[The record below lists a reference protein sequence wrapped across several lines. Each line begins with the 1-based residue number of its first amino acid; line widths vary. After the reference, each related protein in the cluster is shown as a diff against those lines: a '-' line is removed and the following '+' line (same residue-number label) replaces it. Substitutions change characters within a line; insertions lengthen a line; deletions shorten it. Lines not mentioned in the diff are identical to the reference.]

1 MIASGSIIF
10 YIFIIV
16 AIAVVTA
23 LLTLFICLFVM
34 KGKKLILLNR
44 ASYQALIDNNEK
56 LADAERRANE
66 ANKAKSDFLSSMSH
80 EIRTPMN
87 TVLGMNELIRMT
99 LANPDLSIGEKINRV
114 VGYSADIQH
123 SGESLLYIINDILDI
138 SKIESGKFEIR
149 PAGYH
154 MHKLTDDMIP
164 LFRLSAEGKNLIF
177 NYEVD
182 EDLPGYIEGDSVRV
196 RQIITNIVNNAIKYT
211 KDGSVSLKISGKVE
225 EETVIYDIVVS
236 DTGIGIRK
244 EDMGRLFDSFERVD
258 SAETHYIE
266 GTGLGLTIVKR
277 LLDIMGGSVEA
288 ESEYGVGTV
297 FTVHIPQRILSN
309 ERISEY
315 RPETASEMSEDRRY
329 YIAGKKILVVDDNP
343 TNLTVAKSFL
353 EQMRADTDTATNGR
367 DALKLISENKYELIF
382 LDHMMPEMS
391 GVKVL
396 KKIHR
401 NPENYM
407 VNKDTPY
414 IVMTAN
420 ALVGAK
426 EKYVDEYGF
435 DDYISKPFRFA
446 ELVSVMSTYIQ
457 GDRYTYDEV
466 IGKKAGRIPGTAPV
480 PAGMGGPPPGVKG
493 EVGDIDKAK
502 GLETC
507 GDERTYHDV
516 AEAYLEIEEENR
528 GNLERYHKTNDW
540 ENYRIVVHALKSS
553 SLTIGAMQFA
563 GFSKTVEGAA
573 AELLDE
579 KEMEKNLGYLRGSFG
594 SYMAAYASVCENLKK
609 IV

>member
-1 MIASGSIIF
+1 MTASGTIIF
-10 YIFIIV
+10 YIFITV
-16 AIAVVTA
+16 AIAVA
-23 LLTLFICLFVM
+23 AASLTLFICWLVM
-34 KGKKLILLNR
+34 KSKRVVLSK

-56 LADAERRANE
+56 LADAEKRAND

-87 TVLGMNELIRMT
+87 TVLGMNELIKMT
-99 LANPDLSIGEKINRV
+99 LADPDLSIGEKINRV
-114 VGYSADIQH
+114 IGYSDGIQH
-123 SGESLLYIINDILDI
+123 SGEALLYIINDILDI
-138 SKIESGKFEIR
+138 SRIESGKFEIR

-154 MHKLTDDMIP
+154 IHKLMDDMIP
-164 LFRLSAEGKNLIF
+164 LFRLSAESKNLIF

-182 EDLPGYIEGDSVRV
+182 EELPGYIEGDSVRV

-211 KDGSVSLKISGKVE
+211 KDGSVSLKISGRVE
-225 EETVIYDIVVS
+225 EETVIYDIEVS

-244 EDMGRLFDSFERVD
+244 ENIGHLFESFERVD
-258 SAETHYIE
+258 SSETHYIE

-288 ESEYGVGTV
+288 ESEYGVGST
-297 FTVHIPQRILSN
+297 FTVHIPQKILSN

-315 RPETASEMSEDRRY
+315 RPETGQEISRDKRY
-329 YIAGKKILVVDDNP
+329 YINGKKILVVDDNL

-353 EQMRADTDTATNGR
+353 EQMRADTDTATNGK

-391 GVKVL
+391 GVKVI

-420 ALVGAK
+420 AIVGAK

-435 DDYISKPFRFA
+435 DDYIAKPFRFA
-446 ELVSVMSTYIQ
+446 ELVDLMSTYIE
-457 GDRYTYDEV
+457 GDKYSDDET
-466 IGKKAGRIPGTAPV
+466 INQNAGKAPASGSV
-480 PAGMGGPPPGVKG
+480 PAGMGGPPPGARG

-507 GDERTYHDV
+507 GDERTYHAV
-516 AEAYLEIEEENR
+516 AEAYLETEGENR
-528 GNLERYHKTNDW
+528 GNLERYLKTNDW

-563 GFSKTVEGAA
+563 GFSKAVESAT
-573 AELLDE
+573 AELLEE
-579 KEMEKNLGYLRGSFG
+579 KDLEKNLGYLRGSFG
-594 SYMAAYASVCENLKK
+594 PYMAAYASVCENLKK

>member
-1 MIASGSIIF
+1 MIASGTIIF
-10 YIFIIV
+10 YIFITV
-16 AIAVVTA
+16 AIAVA
-23 LLTLFICLFVM
+23 AASLTLFICWLVM
-34 KGKKLILLNR
+34 KSKRVVLSK

-56 LADAERRANE
+56 LADAERRAND

-99 LANPDLSIGEKINRV
+99 LADPDLSIGEKINRV
-114 VGYSADIQH
+114 IGYSDGIQH
-123 SGESLLYIINDILDI
+123 SGEALLYIINDILDI
-138 SKIESGKFEIR
+138 SRIESGKFEIR

-154 MHKLTDDMIP
+154 LHKLMDDMIP

-182 EDLPGYIEGDSVRV
+182 EELPGYIEGDSVRV

-211 KDGSVSLKISGKVE
+211 KDGSVSLKISGRVE
-225 EETVIYDIVVS
+225 EETVIYDIEVS
-236 DTGIGIRK
+236 DTGIGIRR
-244 EDMGRLFDSFERVD
+244 ENIGHLFESFERVD

-288 ESEYGVGTV
+288 ESEYGVGST
-297 FTVHIPQRILSN
+297 FTVHIPQKILSN

-315 RPETASEMSEDRRY
+315 RPETGTEISKDKRY
-329 YIAGKKILVVDDNP
+329 YIAGKKILVVDDNL

-353 EQMRADTDTATNGR
+353 EQMRADTDTATNGK

-391 GVKVL
+391 GVKVI

-435 DDYISKPFRFA
+435 DDYIAKPFRFA
-446 ELVSVMSTYIQ
+446 ELVNLMSTYIK
-457 GDRYTYDEV
+457 GDTYTDDEV
-466 IGKKAGRIPGTAPV
+466 INRNAGKAPASDSV
-480 PAGMGGPPPGVKG
+480 PAGMGGPPPGARG

-507 GDERTYHDV
+507 GDERTYHAV
-516 AEAYLEIEEENR
+516 AEAYLETEGENR
-528 GNLERYHKTNDW
+528 GNLERYLRTNDW

-579 KEMEKNLGYLRGSFG
+579 KDLEKNLGYLRGSFG
-594 SYMAAYASVCENLKK
+594 PYMAAYASVCENLKK